1 MSKKK
6 TKQKAQETTPSMP
19 PEPIAPETPTEP
31 ASAMPEP
38 AAPPAEAPLEA
49 EAEAAPADPLQA
61 LQTELDRAKAQA
73 AEYLDGWQRSRA
85 DFLNYKR
92 RVEREMEC
100 AHASA
105 AASILTRQLVILDDL
120 ERALKERPNLPEIEA
135 WATGLELI
143 YRKLQA
149 ILESEGVEPIPAK
162 GEMFDPTVHE
172 AVTFEHVDG
181 HHEGEVIEVIEQ
193 GYRLGDRVLRPAKV
207 RVAR

>member
-1 MSKKK
+1 MTRKK
-6 TKQKAQETTPSMP
+6 TKKKEQEPTSTMPS
-19 PEPIAPETPTEP
+19 EPTEP
-31 ASAMPEP
+31 QTPIEAEAAVAEP
-38 AAPPAEAPLEA
+38 PAPPAEAEA
-49 EAEAAPADPLQA
+49 PPVDPVQA
-61 LQTELDRAKAQA
+61 LQAELDQAKAQA

-92 RVEREMEC
+92 RVEREMEG

-120 ERALKERPNLPEIEA
+120 ERALKEKPDLPEIA
-135 WATGLELI
+135 SWVAGLELI

-149 ILESEGVEPIPAK
+149 LLESEGVEPIPAM
-162 GEMFDPTVHE
+162 GQMFDPTVHE

-181 HHEGEVIEVIEQ
+181 RREGEVIDVIEQ
-193 GYRLGDRVLRPAKV
+193 GYRLGDRILRPAKV

>member
-1 MSKKK
+1 MSRKKIK
-6 TKQKAQETTPSMP
+6 KKAQETTPSMP
-19 PEPIAPETPTEP
+19 SEPTAPETPIE
-31 ASAMPEP
+31 
-38 AAPPAEAPLEA
+38 AEAAVAEQPKPEA
-49 EAEAAPADPLQA
+49 EAEAPPADAVQA
-61 LQTELDRAKAQA
+61 LQDELDQAKAQA

-92 RVEREMEC
+92 RMEREMES

-120 ERALKERPNLPEIEA
+120 ERALKEKPDLPEIAA
-135 WATGLELI
+135 WAAGLELI

-149 ILESEGVEPIPAK
+149 LLESEGVEPIPAM

-181 HHEGEVIEVIEQ
+181 RREGEVIDVIEQ

>member
-1 MSKKK
+1 MSRKK
-6 TKQKAQETTPSMP
+6 TKKKPQETTATMPSQQT
-19 PEPIAPETPTEP
+19 APETPIE
-31 ASAMPEP
+31 
-38 AAPPAEAPLEA
+38 AEAAVSEQPCPQAVEA
-49 EAEAAPADPLQA
+49 EAEAAPADPVQVLQA
-61 LQTELDRAKAQA
+61 ELDQAKAQA

-92 RVEREMEC
+92 RVEREMET

-105 AASILTRQLVILDDL
+105 AASILTRQLVILDDM
-120 ERALKERPNLPEIEA
+120 ERALKERPDLPGIEA
-135 WATGLELI
+135 WAAGLELI

-149 ILESEGVEPIPAK
+149 LLESEGVEPIPAM

-181 HHEGEVIEVIEQ
+181 RREGEVIDVIEQ

>member
-1 MSKKK
+1 
-6 TKQKAQETTPSMP
+6 MP
-19 PEPIAPETPTEP
+19 TEPAAPETPR
-31 ASAMPEP
+31 
-38 AAPPAEAPLEA
+38 
-49 EAEAAPADPLQA
+49 EAEAAVAEQPEAQVEAQAPPADPVQA
-61 LQTELDRAKAQA
+61 LQAELDEARAQA

-92 RVEREMEC
+92 RVEREMEG
-100 AHASA
+100 AHAAA

-120 ERALKERPNLPEIEA
+120 ERALKEKPDLPEIAA
-135 WATGLELI
+135 WTAGLELI

-149 ILESEGVEPIPAK
+149 LLESEGVEPIPAM

-181 HHEGEVIEVIEQ
+181 RREGEVIDVIEK
-193 GYRLGDRVLRPAKV
+193 GYRLGDRILRPAKV